1 MSAPCR
7 PHLFRSVSAKVAP
20 GQEEGTLDAGQAAM
34 YLASVALGDVGADL
48 PPLEFAKG
56 EHA

>member
-1 MSAPCR
+1 
-7 PHLFRSVSAKVAP
+7 VSAKVAP